1 MSATQDNRQ
10 VSVTTALGTD
20 ELLFHALSGT
30 EQLGRLSEFRVQLLS
45 KNGEQNAS
53 QLLGKPLTVSLDM
66 TGELTRHWH
75 GIVTR
80 FSCTGWEGDYVSYE
94 AVVHPWLWLLKRS
107 STCQV
112 FQDQTV
118 LEIVKEVCGKGIY
131 AGVSLLSAELLSGV
145 YPKMP
150 YCVQYRETDFDF
162 VCRLLED
169 AGIYF
174 FFTHEAD
181 KHTLVLADS
190 FGAHQPIAGYQ
201 SLKFAGSRHENTLGE
216 ESVSDWSVSGE
227 IQSGSYTLTDFDY
240 EKASASS
247 NGSLLSKAQI
257 PSGFDVPAFELF
269 DYPGNYTTA
278 QDGNAL
284 ALARMERVHG
294 QSEVIKARSNARGLY
309 PGGLFTLSEHPRE
322 DQNLGYLITSANYE
336 LRSGGYASHGESPDV
351 EFECSFSAIGK
362 EHAFRPECTIAKPVV
377 QGPQTAMVV
386 GKSGE
391 EIWTDASG
399 RIKVQFHWDRL
410 GVSDE
415 TSSCWV
421 RVAQTWAG
429 KGWGALFIPRVGMEV
444 VVSFLEG
451 NPDRP
456 LVTGC
461 VYNSDAL
468 PPYELPANQTQ
479 TGVKTHSSPKGEGF
493 NELRFDDKAGAEE
506 VFMHAEK
513 DFNRVVKN
521 DDTLN
526 VTGDQKI
533 TITGDQ
539 TVAVTGD
546 QKVTVEKT
554 IVITAT
560 TSIELVV
567 GGSTI
572 KIEPAKITIQSALVE
587 IN

>member
-1 MSATQDNRQ
+1 MSRPI
-10 VSVTTALGTD
+10 VTTALGTD
-20 ELLFHALSGT
+20 SLLFHAMTGS
-30 EQLGRLSEFRVQLLS
+30 EELGRLSEFRLQLLS
-45 KNGEQNAS
+45 KTGDISPAA
-53 QLLGKPLTVSLDM
+53 LLGRPLTVA
-66 TGELTRHWH
+66 LTLVEGTRWFN

-80 FSCTGWEGDYVSYE
+80 FTSTGWEGDYVSYE

-107 STCQV
+107 STCQI
-112 FQDQTV
+112 FQDRTV
-118 LEIVKEVCGKGIY
+118 LEIVQQVCGKEIY
-131 AGVSLLSAELLSGV
+131 AGFSLLSAELLSGV

-174 FFTHEAD
+174 YFTHEVD

-190 FGAHQPIAGYQ
+190 YGAHQPIVGYQ
-201 SLKFAGSRHENTLGE
+201 SLKFAGSMHGNALRE
-216 ESVSDWSVSGE
+216 ESVSEWAVSGE
-227 IQSGSYTLTDFDY
+227 IQAGSYALTDFDY
-240 EKASASS
+240 EKASASN

-257 PSGFDVPAFELF
+257 PSGFAVPDFELF
-269 DYPGNYTTA
+269 DYPGNYA
-278 QDGNAL
+278 SAEAGNAL
-284 ALARMERVHG
+284 ALARMERAHG
-294 QSEVIKARSNARGLY
+294 QSMLVKARSNARGLY
-309 PGGLFTLSEHPRE
+309 CGGLFSLSEHPRE
-322 DQNLGYLITSANYE
+322 DQNLGYLITGAQYE
-336 LRSGGYASHGESPDV
+336 LYTSSYASGAEGGELGFD
-351 EFECSFSAIGK
+351 CHFSAIGK
-362 EHAFRPECTIAKPVV
+362 DHAFRPQCIIAKPLV
-377 QGPQTAMVV
+377 QGPQTAIVV
-386 GKSGE
+386 GKGAEGGDEE
-391 EIWTDASG
+391 EIWTDPLG

-410 GVSDE
+410 GVNDNA
-415 TSSCWV
+415 SSCWV

-429 KGWGALFIPRVGMEV
+429 KGWGSLFIPRVGMEV

-468 PPYELPANQTQ
+468 PPYALPAMNTQ
-479 TGVKTHSSPKGEGF
+479 SGIKTRSSPKGKGF
-493 NELRFDDKAGAEE
+493 NELRFDDKAGGEE
-506 VFMHAEK
+506 VFIHAEK

-521 DDTLN
+521 NDTLS

-533 TITGDQ
+533 T
-539 TVAVTGD
+539 
-546 QKVTVEKT
+546 VEKT
-554 IVITAT
+554 IVISAT

-572 KIEPAKITIQSALVE
+572 KIEPEKITILSALVE

>member
-10 VSVTTALGTD
+10 VSVTTSLGKD
-20 ELLFHALSGT
+20 ELLFHSLSGT

-45 KNGEQNAS
+45 KDGEQNAS
-53 QLLGKPLTVSLDM
+53 LLLGKPLTVSLDLAA
-66 TGELTRHWH
+66 ERTRYWH

-107 STCQV
+107 STCQI
-112 FQDQTV
+112 FQDKTV
-118 LEIVKEVCGKGIY
+118 LEIVEEVCGKSGY
-131 AGVSLLSAELLSGV
+131 AGVSLLSSELLSGV
-145 YPKMP
+145 YPKLP

-174 FFTHEAD
+174 FFTHEVD

-190 FGAHQPIAGYQ
+190 FGAHQPIVGYQ
-201 SLKFAGSRHENTLGE
+201 NLKFAGSMHDNALGE
-216 ESVSDWSVSGE
+216 ESVSHWSVSGE
-227 IQSGSYTLTDFDY
+227 IQSSSYALTDFDY
-240 EKASASS
+240 EKAAASS

-278 QDGNAL
+278 ETGNAL
-284 ALARMERVHG
+284 ALGRMERVHG
-294 QSEVIKARSNARGLY
+294 RSEVIQASSNARGLF
-309 PGGLFTLSEHPRE
+309 PGGLFTLSEHPRQ
-322 DQNLGYLITSANYE
+322 DQNQGYLITSANYE
-336 LRSGGYASHGESPDV
+336 LGTSGYASRGERPQV
-351 EFECSFSAIGK
+351 EFQCNFTAIGK
-362 EHAFRPECTIAKPVV
+362 DHAFRPECTIAKPVV

-386 GKSGE
+386 GKSPEGGTAE
-391 EIWTDASG
+391 EIWTDAYG

-410 GVSDE
+410 GTSDDS
-415 TSSCWV
+415 SSCWV
-421 RVAQTWAG
+421 RVAQAWAG
-429 KGWGALFIPRVGMEV
+429 KGWGAIFIPRVGMEV

-468 PPYELPANQTQ
+468 TPYELPANQTQ
-479 TGVKTHSSPKGEGF
+479 TGVKTRSSPKSDGF
-493 NELRFDDKAGAEE
+493 NELRFDDKAGEEE
-506 VFMHAEK
+506 VFIHAEK

-521 DDTLN
+521 DDTLT

-533 TITGDQ
+533 T
-539 TVAVTGD
+539 VS
-546 QKVTVEKT
+546 KT

-572 KIEPAKITIQSALVE
+572 KIEPEKITILSALVE

>member
-1 MSATQDNRQ
+1 MSRPI
-10 VSVTTALGTD
+10 VTTALGTD
-20 ELLFHALSGT
+20 SLLFHAMTGS
-30 EQLGRLSEFRVQLLS
+30 EELGRLSEFRVQLLS
-45 KNGEQNAS
+45 KTGDISPAA
-53 QLLGKPLTVSLDM
+53 LLGEPLTVAIALVE
-66 TGELTRHWH
+66 GTRWFN

-80 FSCTGWEGDYVSYE
+80 FTSTGWEGDYVSYE

-107 STCQV
+107 STCQI
-112 FQDQTV
+112 FQDLTV
-118 LEIVKEVCGKGIY
+118 LEIVKQVCEKPIY

-145 YPKMP
+145 YPALP

-190 FGAHQPIAGYQ
+190 YGAHQAIVGYE
-201 SLKFAGSRHENTLGE
+201 SLKFAGSMHSNARDE
-216 ESVSDWSVSGE
+216 ESVSEWAVSGE
-227 IQSGSYTLTDFDY
+227 IQSGSYALTDFDY
-240 EKASASS
+240 EKASASN

-257 PSGFDVPAFELF
+257 PSGFGGPDFELF
-269 DYPGNYTTA
+269 DYPGNYTSAET
-278 QDGNAL
+278 GNAL
-284 ALARMERVHG
+284 ALARMERTHG
-294 QSEVIKARSNARGLY
+294 QSVVIKARSNAPGLY
-309 PGGLFTLSEHPRE
+309 CAGLFTLSEHPRE
-322 DQNLGYLITSANYE
+322 DQNLSYLITSAQYE
-336 LRSGGYASHGESPDV
+336 LYTNSYASGGQASELVFD
-351 EFECSFSAIGK
+351 CSFSAIGK
-362 EHAFRPECTIAKPVV
+362 DHPFRPQCVIAKPVV

-386 GKSGE
+386 GKSAEGGDGE
-391 EIWTDASG
+391 EIWTDALG
-399 RIKVQFHWDRL
+399 RIKVQFHWDRQ
-410 GVSDE
+410 GVSDDN
-415 TSSCWV
+415 SCCWV

-429 KGWGALFIPRVGMEV
+429 KGWGAIFIPRVGMEV

-468 PPYELPANQTQ
+468 PPYELPTLNTQ
-479 TGVKTHSSPKGEGF
+479 SGIKTRSSPKSEGF
-493 NELRFDDKAGAEE
+493 NELRFEDKAGAEE

-521 DDTLN
+521 DDTLT

-533 TITGDQ
+533 
-539 TVAVTGD
+539 
-546 QKVTVEKT
+546 TVEKT

-572 KIEPAKITIQSALVE
+572 KIEPSKITILSALVE

>member
-1 MSATQDNRQ
+1 MSRPI
-10 VSVTTALGTD
+10 VTTALGTD
-20 ELLFHALSGT
+20 SLLFHAMTGS
-30 EQLGRLSEFRVQLLS
+30 EELGRLSEFRVQLLS
-45 KNGEQNAS
+45 KTGDISPAA
-53 QLLGKPLTVSLDM
+53 LLGEPLTVA
-66 TGELTRHWH
+66 LTLVEGTRWFN

-80 FSCTGWEGDYVSYE
+80 FTSTGWEGDYVSYE

-107 STCQV
+107 STCQI
-112 FQDQTV
+112 FQDLTV
-118 LEIVKEVCGKGIY
+118 LEIVKQVCTKEIY

-145 YPKMP
+145 YPKLP

-190 FGAHQPIAGYQ
+190 YGAHQPITGYQ
-201 SLKFAGSRHENTLGE
+201 SLKFAGSMHTNALDE
-216 ESVSDWSVSGE
+216 ESIGEWAVSGE
-227 IQSGSYTLTDFDY
+227 IQSGCYALTDYDY

-247 NGSLLSKAQI
+247 NGGLLSKALI
-257 PSGFDVPAFELF
+257 PSGFGAPDFELF
-269 DYPGNYTTA
+269 DYPGNYTSAET
-278 QDGNAL
+278 GNAL
-284 ALARMERVHG
+284 ALARMERAHG
-294 QSEVIKARSNARGLY
+294 QSVVVKARSNARGLFC
-309 PGGLFTLSEHPRE
+309 GGLFTLSEHPRE
-322 DQNLGYLITSANYE
+322 DQNLGYLITGAQYE
-336 LRSGGYASHGESPDV
+336 LYTSRYASGVEGSDV
-351 EFECSFSAIGK
+351 GFDCSFTAIGK
-362 EHAFRPECTIAKPVV
+362 DHAYRPQCAIAKPVV
-377 QGPQTAMVV
+377 QGPQTALVV
-386 GKSGE
+386 GKSAEGSDE
-391 EIWTDASG
+391 EIWTDALG

-415 TSSCWV
+415 ASSCWV

-429 KGWGALFIPRVGMEV
+429 KGWGAIFIPRVGMEV

-468 PPYELPANQTQ
+468 PPYELPAFNTQ
-479 TGVKTHSSPKGEGF
+479 SGIKTRSSPKSEGF
-493 NELRFDDKAGAEE
+493 NELRFEDKAGEEE

-521 DDTLN
+521 DDTLT

-533 TITGDQ
+533 
-539 TVAVTGD
+539 
-546 QKVTVEKT
+546 TVEKT

-572 KIEPAKITIQSALVE
+572 KIEPEKITILSALVE